1 MEQEGQRASW
11 ATPGTQ
17 ALEFMPERRSNG
29 YYAGISIAAGL
40 NHQPLVSPSDRKGN
54 MSVPLSNIAAWTD
67 TLR

>member
-1 MEQEGQRASW
+1 
-11 ATPGTQ
+11 
-17 ALEFMPERRSNG
+17 MPERRSNG